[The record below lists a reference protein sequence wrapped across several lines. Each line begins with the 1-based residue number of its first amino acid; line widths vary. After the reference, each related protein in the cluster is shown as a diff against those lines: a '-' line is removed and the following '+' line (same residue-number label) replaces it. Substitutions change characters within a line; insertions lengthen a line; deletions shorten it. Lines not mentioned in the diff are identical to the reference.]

1 MNKDKYYSIGEVS
14 KITKLSKKTL
24 RYYDEIGLMPPDKV
38 ENNQYRF
45 YNMSTLLCVPVIKYY
60 KQMGFKLDEMRSLI
74 EGSTYSNLIKV
85 FDNKLQE
92 LKAEEKA
99 LFVKYNSVK
108 EWHDLIL
115 EAGNVIEHGILDVS
129 LKYLNLGEYTY
140 MNQAFDYNY
149 NKSIVNIEFTN
160 FIEENNNAV
169 LGPVMMYFPSYIDK
183 IKGKSKGVKIFQRT
197 VESQGINNT
206 LSLGGNTV
214 ISCYHVGAHENI
226 NDTYKK
232 MLEWIDKKGYS
243 CYEYSIERYVTDYWT
258 TKNKDKFVTEIILE
272 LQNEI

>member
-74 EGSTYSNLIKV
+74 EGSTYSNLVKA
-85 FDNKLQE
+85 FDNKLEE

-140 MNQAFDYNY
+140 MNY

-197 VESQGINNT
+197 VERQGVNNT
-206 LSLGGNTV
+206 LTLGGNTV